1 VRYSFNLN
9 AELGEQPKA
18 SHTKCENENQQKREG
33 RNLGSERARY
43 WVFINILWLK
53 PSPRKCRFLA
63 NIYTLQKVMISKG
76 YQSPT
81 SPLETGPWI
90 QFMASLC
97 EGYSLGYEFPRWAI
111 MAARIPRH
119 MNTRK

>member
-1 VRYSFNLN
+1 ENRSENRVRYSFNLN

-18 SHTKCENENQQKREG
+18 SHTKCENENQQKRVG

-63 NIYTLQKVMISKG
+63 NIFILRKTQLSFVYHNYLGLLNIGALLQ
-76 YQSPT
+76 
-81 SPLETGPWI
+81 
-90 QFMASLC
+90 
-97 EGYSLGYEFPRWAI
+97 
-111 MAARIPRH
+111 
-119 MNTRK
+119 